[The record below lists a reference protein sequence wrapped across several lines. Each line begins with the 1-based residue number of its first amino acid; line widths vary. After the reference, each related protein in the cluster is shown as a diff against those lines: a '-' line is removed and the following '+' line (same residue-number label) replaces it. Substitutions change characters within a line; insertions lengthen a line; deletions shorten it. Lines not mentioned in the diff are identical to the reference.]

1 MAIIEGNRGRTET
14 SFLRNV
20 LKIARLQIGIFEI
33 HGSLRKYVKSSEF
46 SFGSTLSWNLSKGE
60 KKRKEKRILIWP

>member
-1 MAIIEGNRGRTET
+1 MRLTGKTAMQSKWRRMAIIEGNRSRTET
-14 SFLRNV
+14 SLLQKG

-46 SFGSTLSWNLSKGE
+46 SFAST
-60 KKRKEKRILIWP
+60 